1 MMTLN
6 EARHHRLY
14 GDVCN
19 FVLEPGGVSRRS
31 SGALNASNDRVRTFE
46 RADEIRIIVDIGND
60 ETKGSTH
67 REFFAGKERERG
79 GVLVPA
85 VLFLGLA
92 LAGRLVEKI
101 NRVYI
106 GQNGDRHTAD
116 T

>member
-6 EARHHRLY
+6 DARHHRLY

-19 FVLEPGGVSRRS
+19 FVLEPGGLSRWS
-31 SGALNASNDRVRTFE
+31 SGALNATDDRVRTFE
-46 RADEIRIIVDIGND
+46 RANEIRIIVDIGDD
-60 ETKGSTH
+60 ETKGSAH
-67 REFFAGKERERG
+67 REFLAGEERERG

-85 VLFLGLA
+85 VLFLGLT
-92 LAGRLVEKI
+92 LAGRLVEEI

-106 GQNGDRHTAD
+106 GQYGYRHTAD